1 MIRNNYFKKIVVIAI
16 LILFIFPFCNNVIAL
31 NTKVATVNYILPGDS
46 ANDSKV
52 FAHII
57 QRVNEIQAMDKSNL
71 SASEKKALRKE
82 LKELKHQADGLD
94 SKVYLSVGAIIIIIL
109 LLILILR

>member
-1 MIRNNYFKKIVVIAI
+1 MRMNIFLKIIAFSF
-16 LILFIFPFCNNVIAL
+16 FIVLMMPLHASAMRGGL
-31 NTKVATVNYILPGDS
+31 ATTTIVSPGDS
-46 ANDSKV
+46 VADSKV
-52 FAHII
+52 AAQII

-71 SASEKKALRKE
+71 TPDEKKALRKE
-82 LKELKHQADGLD
+82 LMGLKKQATGLD